1 MNGTYIFEI
10 VNRTIV
16 PSATEELAVVNDN
29 DSRYITFKIP
39 SVIDGIDIT
48 DKILTVRYVN
58 SLNRY
63 DQFFCNSREV
73 ITEGNE
79 QFVLFDWVL
88 DSNVTSA
95 KGTVIYDV
103 SIYDT
108 NDMTNVSQYILHT
121 KPATF
126 QVEEG
131 LLDTGA
137 PIEDENAL
145 QAAID
150 SFNAIAAKYYN
161 DTLTASKAAQA
172 AADAAAK
179 SAASLKTDKTL
190 TLSGYA
196 ADAKTVG
203 DKLVGKA
210 ESSEVTSVRND
221 LQNEIDRATDAE
233 SQLKEDLGDIIT
245 ETKNIFNPKGLLNAS
260 GWTKDRDSYTGTAGN
275 LGLAYKENNYPIS
288 FEPNTKYTLS
298 LKAKND
304 GAVTTDGYGIQFE
317 FYYTDGTHDT
327 LSLLNN
333 SKIETNYAYGTNFSK
348 SVSYM
353 RIRHSTGGNNTWTL
367 SEIQIE
373 KGNKTNYINPFTA
386 NDVVSREKIEA
397 LKAKTNSIEENTEI
411 EMSEVRSEIDVLAV
425 QSNNLLMAIGID
437 NVKNK
442 GFHVTTD
449 DGYNAFPFIGT
460 VNNKLVCVYSIGK
473 SHTDNTNVD
482 IFAKTSPNGVIW
494 SKAKKII
501 STENVRD
508 TITGLGHD
516 SLGVIY
522 FWNRKGTPVNADCS
536 FDLYKTSDGIN
547 FTKKSSPVFDIK
559 PSHIGD
565 ALHIP
570 TVGVISFY
578 NTYRANRNSYGYVLT
593 KDGGET
599 WSQIEIASP
608 TTQSDTPTEIS
619 GTYIGDGKIL
629 ALGRSEDS
637 AAMFQIQSSDFGKTW
652 ETKITNITDVYL
664 STPTLIYDDD
674 GYITVYYYNRADGKL
689 KKRKAIASTVFES
702 ATSWG
707 EPSNIASGSVGQDAG
722 NANSVKFNNNIIVVY
737 YSGTD
742 TETSVI
748 DVIN

>member
-73 ITEGNE
+73 ITESNE

-95 KGTVIYDV
+95 KGTVTYDV

-108 NDMTNVSQYILHT
+108 NDMTNVSRYILHT

-150 SFNAIAAKYYN
+150 SFNAIAAKYYS
-161 DTLTASKAAQA
+161 DTLAASKAAQA

-179 SAASLKTDKTL
+179 SAASLKVDTTL

-203 DKLVGKA
+203 DKLAGKA
-210 ESSEVTSVRND
+210 ESSN
-221 LQNEIDRATDAE
+221 LQNEINRATDAE

-386 NDVVSREKIEA
+386 NDVVAREKIEA